1 MRNDTVVAVNTTA
14 DDSPA
19 LVGALRW
26 ACQRINGESF
36 TWEDAKG
43 IAAVCAW
50 VRERTADLATPQDAA
65 MQRLAYATE
74 ELLVSLMSA
83 GDDFDVSLKGDVG
96 ADLREWRAA
105 VDSFAELMG
114 YGDQS

>member
-1 MRNDTVVAVNTTA
+1 
-14 DDSPA
+14 
-19 LVGALRW
+19 
-26 ACQRINGESF
+26 
-36 TWEDAKG
+36 
-43 IAAVCAW
+43 
-50 VRERTADLATPQDAA
+50 